1 MSYSNRINRLLE
13 SAKRAEKGNYRV
25 YNSYRQE
32 LNAMALSPAD
42 YEEAVKRLAK
52 ALKVEPL

>member
-52 ALKVEPL
+52 ALKV